1 MTTDLRYDRWFL
13 PFSVPFGL
21 GPKHSAI
28 GVEDDKLH
36 VRFGWGFRTEIA
48 LASIKDAKPNNDRV
62 YARAYVM
69 GVPIK
74 LRTLYVSVT
83 NPQELIEAC
92 APTVV

>member
-1 MTTDLRYDRWFL
+1 MRYDRWFL

-36 VRFGWGFRTEIA
+36 SASAGFRTEIA